1 MGGQAANKL
10 PGLWQA
16 PRLNRDHRMSAE
28 EVARCRV
35 SGARGP
41 SSVSGFDAPDGVASV
56 IGDE

>member
-1 MGGQAANKL
+1 MA
-10 PGLWQA
+10 
-16 PRLNRDHRMSAE
+16 AE

-41 SSVSGFDAPDGVASV
+41 SSVSGFDAPHGVAGV